1 MNLNKKRK
9 GIILAGG
16 TGSRLFPVTIGI
28 SKQLLPIYDKPMI
41 YYPLTTLMMAGI
53 TEILIITNSEY
64 ISSFKRLL
72 EDGSQLGIS
81 IQYAIQSSPNGIAE
95 AFIIGESFIGD
106 DNVALV
112 LGDNL
117 FYGYQFDTILK
128 KSCADSFGSTIF
140 AYSVNNPKDYG
151 VIEFDD
157 NLRVTKITEKPKEPK
172 SNWAITGLY
181 LYDNSVIGKTKSI
194 KPSKRGELEIT
205 DINML
210 YLEEGMLNVE
220 LMKPGNAWL
229 DTGNPDSLHEASS
242 YIRTLEKRQG
252 LKVGCPEE
260 LAWRLKLINDKQ
272 LGTLSE
278 KFKKTTYGEYLM
290 NLIGKGSKNVY

>member
-28 SKQLLPIYDKPMI
+28 SKQLVPVYDKPMI

-64 ISSFKRLL
+64 LSSFKRLL

-81 IQYAIQSSPNGIAE
+81 IQYAIQNSPNGIAE

-106 DNVALV
+106 NNVALV

-128 KSCADSFGSTIF
+128 QSCADSIGGTIF

-151 VIEFDD
+151 VIEFDN

-181 LYDNSVIGKTKSI
+181 LYDNSVIEKTKSI

-272 LGTLSE
+272 LETLSK

>member
-28 SKQLLPIYDKPMI
+28 SKQLVPVYDKPMI
-41 YYPLTTLMMAGI
+41 YYPLTTLMRAGI

-64 ISSFKRLL
+64 LSSFKRLL
-72 EDGSQLGIS
+72 EDGSQFGIS
-81 IQYAIQSSPNGIAE
+81 IQYAIQNSPNGIAE
-95 AFIIGESFIGD
+95 AFLIGESFIGD
-106 DNVALV
+106 NNVALV

-117 FYGYQFDTILK
+117 FYGYQLDTILK
-128 KSCADSFGSTIF
+128 QSCLDSIGSTIF

-181 LYDNSVIGKTKSI
+181 LYDNSVIEKTKSI

-205 DINML
+205 DVNML